1 MDLQVMQRA
10 WQRERAR
17 RLAAEQLLSA
27 TASELLASFHDLERA
42 HAELKSHQH
51 VLVQTEKMAS
61 LGVLSAGVAHEINN
75 PIGFVL
81 SNLHTLKSNLPLLL
95 EMLGAMRDV
104 LQRIDATSPLA
115 SARDAVLR
123 RLADSDADFVLADS
137 AELIVETLSGVERVR
152 AIVAGLKTFARS
164 ETDVTEL
171 IDLHEILDAAFTLLH
186 NQIKHSCD
194 IVRNFSALPR
204 VLANPGKLAQV
215 FVNLLVNAVQAIEEK
230 ASGAGSC
237 GEAGKGA
244 WGTITVTTWR
254 DDGFVCVSVA
264 DSGCGIPDSVREHL
278 FQPFFTTKP
287 VGQGTGLGLAISY
300 GIVHEHGG
308 EIAIDSEFGAGAR
321 CTVKLP
327 LQAH

>member
-1 MDLQVMQRA
+1 MQRA

-17 RLAAEQLLSA
+17 RLEAEHLLSVK
-27 TASELLASFHDLERA
+27 SRELFASFSELERA
-42 HAELKSHQH
+42 HAALKNNQH

-61 LGVLSAGVAHEINN
+61 LGVLSAGIAHEINN

-81 SNLHTLKSNLPLLL
+81 SNLNTLKSNLPLLL
-95 EMLGAMRDV
+95 EVLGAMRHV

-115 SARDAVLR
+115 PERDAVLQ
-123 RLADSDADFVLADS
+123 RLADTDADFVLADS
-137 AELIVETLSGVERVR
+137 ADLIVETLSGLERVR
-152 AIVAGLKTFARS
+152 AIVAGLKAFART
-164 ETDVTEL
+164 ETDATEL
-171 IDLHEILDAAFTLLH
+171 VDLHEILDAALALLH

-194 IVRNFSALPR
+194 IARNFGELPQ

-237 GEAGKGA
+237 GETGKGA
-244 WGTITVTTWR
+244 WGTITVTTRR
-254 DDGFVCVSVA
+254 DDGFVYVSVS
-264 DSGCGIPDSVREHL
+264 DTGCGIPDSVREKL

-308 EIAIDSEFGAGAR
+308 EIEIDSEFGVGAR
-321 CTVKLP
+321 FTVKLP